1 MASREKQGALRKE
14 HHEARKIVA
23 ELEALLGAFTV
34 PAEPQLVRLEPQ
46 PKKEKKND
54 D

>member
-1 MASREKQGALRKE
+1 MASREKQGVLRKE

-23 ELEALLGAFTV
+23 ELEALLGAFTA
-34 PAEPQLVRLEPQ
+34 PAEPQLVRLEPK
-46 PKKEKKND
+46 PKEEKND